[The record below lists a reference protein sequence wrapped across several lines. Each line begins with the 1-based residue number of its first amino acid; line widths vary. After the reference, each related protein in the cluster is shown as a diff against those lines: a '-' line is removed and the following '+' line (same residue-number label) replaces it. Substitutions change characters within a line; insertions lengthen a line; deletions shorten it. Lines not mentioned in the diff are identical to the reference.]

1 MWKSIADDERTWM
14 CFKAN
19 LHEAYLDREDLEQT
33 AGAAGYGSVNNIKY
47 DKMEDAFVNFVSAT
61 AARDAAFTKLTK
73 TNGNLSTQLMH
84 QEDQIRELQAEL
96 WNLKVAAAA
105 QTTEGK

>member
-1 MWKSIADDERTWM
+1 M

-47 DKMEDAFVNFVSAT
+47 DKMEDAFVNFVTTT
-61 AARDAAFTKLTK
+61 AS
-73 TNGNLSTQLMH
+73 GMQHSP
-84 QEDQIRELQAEL
+84 I
-96 WNLKVAAAA
+96 
-105 QTTEGK
+105 